1 MALSRH
7 SCSQDAAPA
16 SHGPGWSP
24 MRRIL
29 SSSPTSHHHSDP
41 WSSSSADPPSWGNSW
56 DPSWASLW
64 IRRWSRT
71 QGKQGNRLTRRPCKG
86 GEFGILIFE
95 GKKKNAGI
103 CRSRQKMFATWTFI
117 SIGRR
122 VTQEWK
128 CAFRLRG
135 DSILLFKGKKKH
147 IRNLWF
153 STIRIIS
160 GRHSL
165 FQFFP
170 LLDASVPERLWHRRC
185 HSLQQGSVVTPC
197 PAVGPSV
204 LLYTFWSFVE
214 HRRRSPFFQVLP
226 CSIHLLST
234 SNNGSIGFTPQT
246 TSKMINLS
254 KDILLVSKMIYPPDD
269 HTIACATCASSVT

>member
-1 MALSRH
+1 
-7 SCSQDAAPA
+7 
-16 SHGPGWSP
+16 
-24 MRRIL
+24 
-29 SSSPTSHHHSDP
+29 
-41 WSSSSADPPSWGNSW
+41 
-56 DPSWASLW
+56 
-64 IRRWSRT
+64 
-71 QGKQGNRLTRRPCKG
+71 
-86 GEFGILIFE
+86 
-95 GKKKNAGI
+95 
-103 CRSRQKMFATWTFI
+103 MFATWTFI

-135 DSILLFKGKKKH
+135 DSILLFKGQKKTLEIYDFQPSESYQGGIH
-147 IRNLWF
+147 SSSFFLF
-153 STIRIIS
+153 ST
-160 GRHSL
+160 L
-165 FQFFP
+165 V
-170 LLDASVPERLWHRRC
+170 VPERLWHRRC

-204 LLYTFWSFVE
+204 LFLYTFWSFVE
-214 HRRRSPFFQVLP
+214 HQRRSPFFQVLP
-226 CSIHLLST
+226 CSIHLLRT